1 MARSGYS
8 YNDFQDGPYGPAA
21 PTFYNGSQNETPVTP
36 RFGITWQISPEQMV
50 YATAAKGYRIGGAN
64 ESVAGIVSCVS
75 DLAALGVKDVP
86 HTFASDSVWSYELGD
101 KGSFMNNRLRIDGS
115 LFWIDW
121 SGIQQQVELPDC
133 GYYYTA
139 NLGKAVSRGFD
150 IQAQYAAGGGLV
162 LSGNAG
168 LTDAEFTT
176 TETVSKNIL
185 SLKGDMLATPLWT
198 ATAAAQQDFDLP
210 GGADGYGRIDWQFA
224 GPYYRTGSAET
235 FSYNPYTRD
244 APATNFVTLR
254 AGWKKAGW
262 DISAFI
268 DNVLNSR
275 TSLYRYEDVV
285 GSPGLRDLT
294 YRPITIGITAIKKF

>member
-1 MARSGYS
+1 
-8 YNDFQDGPYGPAA
+8 
-21 PTFYNGSQNETPVTP
+21 
-36 RFGITWQISPEQMV
+36 MV

-64 ESVAGIVSCVS
+64 ESVAGIVSCAG
-75 DLAALGVKDVP
+75 DLAALGVKNVP
-86 HTFASDSVWSYELGD
+86 QTFASDSVWSYELGD
-101 KGSFMNNRLRIDGS
+101 KGSFLDNRLRIDGS

-139 NLGKAVSRGFD
+139 NLGSAVSRGFD
-150 IQAQYAAGGGLV
+150 IQAQYAAGSGLV

-176 TETVSKNIL
+176 TETEGGNIL

-198 ATAAAQQDFDLP
+198 ATSAAQQDFDLP